1 MSVPFENALLKTVPP
16 KRSTVPGSVERTDP
30 DGVDY
35 GRVMQLT
42 FIGTILVGVPIVALL
57 SLSVELPTWGERA
70 TFAVR
75 VGAVVWILTAVSM
88 YAVERRAVD

>member
-1 MSVPFENALLKTVPP
+1 VPAEFAV
-16 KRSTVPGSVERTDP
+16 VPGSVERTDP

-42 FIGTILVGVPIVALL
+42 FVVTILVGVPVVAVL
-57 SLSVELPTWGERA
+57 SLSADLPTWGERA

-75 VGAVVWILTAVSM
+75 VGAVVWILVAVSM
-88 YAVERRAVD
+88 YAVERRAVE